1 MDPKDQNKEETKENL
16 AAEDK
21 NAAQAGK
28 QQANLQ
34 KQSKHAATEEEI
46 RNTDPKELRK
56 KLSNKNSDY
65 VFRLEKAML
74 NSENVAMDQV
84 EPAIDSILPEIIIAQ
99 RKGMP
104 ASTLYQKSPTEKA
117 KELAHPKAKPTKT
130 KFWMQV
136 VDNLL
141 LYLTFFLGM
150 FGVVQLF
157 MPKNKASQSGEMGIV
172 TLLSVAILFGV
183 LMAYY
188 NNLLA
193 RNKED
198 RPPMWKM
205 IGIAV
210 IVLIVIFLWITL
222 TSLPAFRPFNPVIN
236 PWVEIVLA
244 VIAFVGRR
252 FFKQK
257 YHVVDPLKQRAAQNQ
272 KRD

>member
-1 MDPKDQNKEETKENL
+1 MDPKDQNKNETKENL
-16 AAEDK
+16 TAEDK
-21 NAAQAGK
+21 NAAK
-28 QQANLQ
+28 VDEQQASLQ
-34 KQSKHAATEEEI
+34 KKNKFAQTEETI
-46 RNTDPKELRK
+46 KNTNPKELRK

-84 EPAIDSILPEIIIAQ
+84 EPAIDSILPEIVIAQ
-99 RKGMP
+99 YKGIP
-104 ASTLYQKSPTEKA
+104 ASTLYKKSPTEKA
-117 KELAHPKAKPTKT
+117 KELAHPKAKPIKT

-157 MPKNKASQSGEMGIV
+157 MPKNKATQSGEMGIV

-193 RNKED
+193 RDKSE

-205 IGIAV
+205 IGIAA

-222 TSLPAFRPFNPVIN
+222 TSLPAFKPFNPVIN

-257 YHVVDPLKQRAAQNQ
+257 YHVVDPLKQRAQNRS
-272 KRD
+272 RD